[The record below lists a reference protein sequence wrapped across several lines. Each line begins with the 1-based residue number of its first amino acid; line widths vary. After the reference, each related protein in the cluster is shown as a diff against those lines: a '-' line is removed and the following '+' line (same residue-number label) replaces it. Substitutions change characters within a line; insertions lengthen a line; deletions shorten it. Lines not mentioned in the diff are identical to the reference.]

1 MSLIYTRGRRN
12 EPFPVL
18 HGVLAMQQAN
28 SARMLTY
35 ALGGRRQKK
44 SARKQHRREQL
55 TDTNRTNNR
64 RQDAL
69 N

>member
-1 MSLIYTRGRRN
+1 MSPVYTRGRRN

-44 SARKQHRREQL
+44 SARK
-55 TDTNRTNNR
+55 
-64 RQDAL
+64 
-69 N
+69 